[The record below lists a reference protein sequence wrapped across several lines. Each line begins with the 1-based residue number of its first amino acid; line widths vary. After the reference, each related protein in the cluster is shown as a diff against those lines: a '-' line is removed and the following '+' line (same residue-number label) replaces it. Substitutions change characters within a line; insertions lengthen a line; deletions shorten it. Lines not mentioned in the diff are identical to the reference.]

1 MQALFT
7 TERVSIMMATLAA
20 GADVNA
26 LDSIGRT
33 PLHAAVQF
41 LRGAAVPPIA
51 RVLLDAGADITIA
64 ARDGE
69 TTMGECL
76 AALRATAWD
85 CTDEEGRR
93 RQQTWWRH
101 A

>member
-1 MQALFT
+1 MQAQFT
-7 TERVSIMMATLAA
+7 ECVSIMMATLAA

-26 LDSIGRT
+26 VDARSRAT
-33 PLHAAVQF
+33 LHSAIDV
-41 LRGAAVPPIA
+41 LPVAAVPPIA